1 MDEYIGLMQN
11 LQDTYA
17 TQTGLCLVIT
27 DAEGRWLTRPS
38 GQSVWLTALEDTDRP
53 GMLNHG
59 VLGIARSVETL
70 NQPADFEYKPG
81 IKLMAASFTVSETD
95 TLYSWAAF
103 FTDSRSRHILQSYY
117 EGEDREGALYR
128 ELRDSVPELNGER
141 KRQLA
146 ERLGAMTRI
155 ARILMQSDNERT
167 SARRLLVA
175 LREMS
180 SFIEQPDGRLR
191 DILQQFFY
199 LRQGIDFLGFAI
211 RLDESR
217 FQVIEVLGEQGFGLT
232 GSTFSLGEGFL
243 GQTATTRQPGKWAN
257 ISRDPRVVFFRQNN
271 IALQSLFTFP
281 VSREGNVAGILFGGS
296 RTLRAIPTPMID
308 LAQTLSLFLGAQLGF
323 RSLREELSAHY
334 TKLSMVM
341 EISRSVTLAEDIK
354 RVLFILIDMSLNL
367 AQGAFSSAMLG
378 HDKDKVQMVSRG
390 LSQPQ
395 VEQYI
400 KELSER
406 YDGYQPQQPFYGE
419 IALSEFQGMAVLECP
434 LVYQYELLGVLSVAL
449 KEKSA
454 VEELHDFILTLSI
467 AGSAAIERI
476 QQEKH
481 PAGADAVQLLHR
493 TLRQWDES
501 AYVAVEKASVLAGEF
516 ANQRGMAFVDIRL
529 AEEACLSSTYEPA
542 LVEDVL
548 DADLVHILKQMR
560 QGIETNS
567 TGQPERESGPHQ
579 EIVQIAL
586 LALEHAY
593 EGKGLT
599 NKRVKPVDRK
609 LREEFQAF
617 LSRKEVLDL
626 ELTLTI
632 PAAGREEHR
641 IDPLQAVRELNLLS
655 TREHEVLSL
664 VANGASNREIA
675 EDLFISEHTVKNHMT
690 NIFHK
695 LGVTDRSQLIAM
707 VYQQSFG
714 QGGD

>member
-1 MDEYIGLMQN
+1 MDEYISLIQN

-38 GQSVWLTALEDTDRP
+38 GQSAWLTALEDEDRP
-53 GMLNHG
+53 GMLNHE

-81 IKLMAASFTVSETD
+81 IKLMAASFTVNETD

-146 ERLGAMTRI
+146 ERIGAMTRI
-155 ARILMQSDNERT
+155 ARMLMQSDNERK
-167 SARRLLVA
+167 SARRLLAA

-180 SFIEQPDGRLR
+180 GFIEQPDGRLR

-199 LRQGIDFLGFAI
+199 LRQGIDFLGFAV

-243 GQTATTRQPGKWAN
+243 GQTATTRQPGKWSN

-281 VSREGNVAGILFGGS
+281 VSREGNVTGILFGGS
-296 RTLRAIPTPMID
+296 RTLRAIPAPMID

-334 TKLSMVM
+334 TKLSMIM
-341 EISRSVTLAEDIK
+341 EISRSLTLAEDIK

-378 HDKDKVQMVSRG
+378 QDKDKVQMVSRG
-390 LSQPQ
+390 LSQSQ

-434 LVYQYELLGVLSVAL
+434 LVYQYELLGVLCVAL

-476 QQEKH
+476 QRELH

-493 TLRQWDES
+493 ALRQWDEN
-501 AYVAVEKASVLAGEF
+501 AYAAVAKASALAGEF
-516 ANQRGMAFVDIRL
+516 ASQRGMAYGDIRL

-548 DADLVHILKQMR
+548 DAGLIHILKQMKDAAL
-560 QGIETNS
+560 
-567 TGQPERESGPHQ
+567 TGDSERESGSHQ
-579 EIVQIAL
+579 EIAQIAL

-593 EGKGLT
+593 EGKGIT
-599 NKRVKPVDRK
+599 NKRVKPAAASK
-609 LREEFQAF
+609 LREAFQAY

-626 ELTLTI
+626 ELTRSQ
-632 PAAGREEHR
+632 PAAGREEQR

-675 EDLFISEHTVKNHMT
+675 ENLFISEHTVKNHMT

-714 QGGD
+714 HAGD